1 MSLSLTRKLSA
12 SEKMRIG
19 SEDTNSVRRSFT
31 KMVSDSTINF
41 KKAMRSSSFLQLL
54 RDQREQISS
63 SAMDTFLEGGN
74 TYKDFDVP
82 VDRIPGVDVFNHE
95 QLCREGISRVS
106 DLVEVFFNMEGSGTC
121 DSYTNFKDWLAGIGI
136 EDDKDTIATC
146 MSSKWYLM
154 VAKDNHTKKKAGTT
168 SVNSHLVPNVC
179 GILTIG
185 MCSCLMM
192 F

>member
-1 MSLSLTRKLSA
+1 MYLSLTRSLSS
-12 SEKMRIG
+12 SEKMMIG
-19 SEDTNSVRRSFT
+19 SEDSNSVRRSFT
-31 KMVSDSTINF
+31 KMVSDNRITYKRM
-41 KKAMRSSSFLQLL
+41 KKSSSFIKLL
-54 RDQREQISS
+54 REKKEAIRN

-185 MCSCLMM
+185 MCSCLMI

>member
-12 SEKMRIG
+12 SEKMMIG

-95 QLCREGISRVS
+95 QFCREGISRVS

-168 SVNSHLVPNVC
+168 SVDSHLVPNMC

-185 MCSCLMM
+185 MCSCLMI

>member
-19 SEDTNSVRRSFT
+19 SEDNNSVRMSFT
-31 KMVSDSTINF
+31 KMVSDSTIKF

-168 SVNSHLVPNVC
+168 SVNSHLIPNVC
-179 GILTIG
+179 GIITIG
-185 MCSCLMM
+185 MCSCLMI

>member
-19 SEDTNSVRRSFT
+19 SEDNNSVRRSFT

-41 KKAMRSSSFLQLL
+41 KKAMRSSSFIQLL

-185 MCSCLMM
+185 MCSCLMI